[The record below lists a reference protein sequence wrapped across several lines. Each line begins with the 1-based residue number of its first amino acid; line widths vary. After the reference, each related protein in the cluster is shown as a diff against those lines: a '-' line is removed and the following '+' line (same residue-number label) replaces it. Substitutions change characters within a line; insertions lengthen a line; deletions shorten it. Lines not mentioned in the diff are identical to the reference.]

1 MATMVY
7 LGLGSNLGD
16 RQANLVEAVKRF
28 PETLR
33 LRRASALY
41 ETDPWGYTDQPK
53 FLNQVVEAETD
64 LTPTELLETIKAIEE
79 ALGREVTFR
88 YGPRL
93 IDIDI
98 LFYNDLV
105 WQTDGLTVPHPNL
118 HDRPFV
124 LIPMAELA
132 PDFRHPLLGRSMQE
146 LADEA
151 GDAGVRRV
159 KTSQEA
165 KA

>member
-1 MATMVY
+1 MGTIVY

-16 RQANLVEAVKRF
+16 RRANLAEAVSRF
-28 PETLR
+28 PEALH

-41 ETDPWGYTDQPK
+41 ETEPWGYTDQPK
-53 FLNQVVEAETD
+53 FLNQVVEAETN
-64 LTPTELLETIKAIEE
+64 LTPTDLLETIKAIEE
-79 ALGREVTFR
+79 ALGREVNFR

-105 WQTDGLTVPHPNL
+105 WQTDTLTVPHPNL
-118 HDRPFV
+118 HERPFV

-132 PDFRHPLLGRSMQE
+132 PDFRHPLLGRSMRE

-151 GDAGVRRV
+151 GSAGVRRI
-159 KTSQEA
+159 KTTQETR
-165 KA
+165 